1 MRFYQQNGK
10 ECIDFVAVGVTFDN
24 KQQVLQQL
32 FGLHMSYPNIK
43 ISVKLIPQPQNQF
56 DKNAIKISLKDGRS
70 LGYVSNQYNSDML
83 KLLPQIQDSYIKQIY
98 LNNKRIYNALI
109 KLEFK

>member
-1 MRFYQQNGK
+1 MLFYEQNGK
-10 ECIDFVAVGVTFDN
+10 ECLQFVAVGVTFDN
-24 KQQVLQQL
+24 KQQILQQL
-32 FGLHMSYPNIK
+32 FELHMSYPNIK
-43 ISVKLIPQPQNQF
+43 LSVKLIPQPQNQF

-70 LGYVSNQYNSDML
+70 IGYVSTQYNQDMI
-83 KLLPQIQDSYIKQIY
+83 KILPQIKDGYIKQVY